1 MCWLDSIIEEKI
13 MKRISNGLWLV
24 LLVIVL
30 VFAISVSQ
38 NNTEK
43 SDETTM
49 IQESTS
55 VDKTEVESEED
66 VVEEVEYSFRT
77 GELYESHFQKHRDEF
92 GNISKETYLIMAN
105 DLIDLQSVL
114 TKYEDD
120 GDILYYDEAT
130 NEFLVLSSDGYIRT
144 FFKPDNGINYYNR
157 Q

>member
-1 MCWLDSIIEEKI
+1 